1 MNGHET
7 STPHIIAAC
16 KWVELEERLTQ
27 NATIDQEAQKLI
39 KKEKLH
45 WRAVLERL
53 LQIVQYLAER
63 NQAFRGSS
71 EKLGDPK
78 NRNFLG
84 LVEMIARFDPV
95 LCEHTRR
102 IKDNEI
108 ADHYLGKNMQN
119 EFIQLLGN
127 EVLQKIIKAVRDARY
142 CSVILD
148 CTPDIS
154 HQEQMTVILRCVE
167 IVGKSVDVAEHFV
180 GFLVVD
186 DSSGSGL

>member
-7 STPHIIAAC
+7 STPHINAAC
-16 KWVELEERLTQ
+16 KWVELEERLIQ

-39 KKEKLH
+39 KKEELH

-71 EKLGDPK
+71 EKLGDPQ
-78 NRNFLG
+78 NGNFLG

-108 ADHYLGKNMQN
+108 ADHYLGKNMHN

-127 EVLQKIIKAVRDARY
+127 EVLQKIKKPYVMQDT
-142 CSVILD
+142 IL
-148 CTPDIS
+148 
-154 HQEQMTVILRCVE
+154 
-167 IVGKSVDVAEHFV
+167 
-180 GFLVVD
+180 
-186 DSSGSGL
+186 